1 MSAVCSEHDTN
12 FFPHSPVIR
21 SVLCAVGVN
30 ELFTRLQ
37 FILYAASIVG
47 LTASLLQPYISER
60 DLNLLSY
67 VGLDRIAR
75 KLLNVRPE
83 H

>member
-1 MSAVCSEHDTN
+1 M
-12 FFPHSPVIR
+12 
-21 SVLCAVGVN
+21 GVN

-37 FILYAASIVG
+37 FILYTASILG

-75 KLLNVRPE
+75 KLLTVHPE